1 MFQLQKMGKENV
13 RRIVDSFEVLNEHK
27 QIKKN
32 DENYLL
38 QCLIVQKH
46 QIEKQ
51 IQYLTHKIY
60 SFVDD

>member
-51 IQYLTHKIY
+51 IQ
-60 SFVDD
+60 